1 MKTTPPGFTLV
12 ELLVGAAIGL
22 ITVAVAG
29 QVLVDQLKSTE
40 RIEDLQRQREDWMRT
55 TSYIESEINLAEKI
69 EANYTGMNT
78 LACGQTVSTL
88 DVKMVIYFASYRNL
102 DPAIYYVKP
111 SENGWRDNLLRRCG
125 PQVDREGVYT
135 NTTTDSII
143 IDGMTST
150 TDGFVVVIPNEKYA
164 QVTLNLEGLLNNAY
178 GQTTG
183 SRARIQE
190 TIARPKDYSFCQENL
205 FSNVVNLD
213 TNANRS
219 DQSRQINPVLVCGNG
234 GGDTITGGSGDDVIE
249 AGDPGSSQL
258 NGNLGNDRLSGSDSA
273 DTLRGGEGDDLL
285 IGRGGNDLLNG
296 GPGTNNYLPGLDR
309 STEPCDR
316 DTVTGASG
324 YDVVHF
330 QGKSTDYIYD
340 SCSTS
345 ACRVQR
351 KDSGDRKYVDIYN
364 GEQLVFSDKAVTIS
378 TKKKYTLRR
387 PFDIC
392 FLDTTYKA
400 PPPPPTTK
408 TTYSLSTSTETIDET
423 DNNVVKTTVRVSGFS
438 EDHDVYWQV
447 AGRNVDNA
455 DFDIGGTG
463 DGMDGIKTFTS
474 RHQEFVIEHRAR
486 EDQSAEGNESYTIT
500 LYSDAA
506 RTNQVGNIVTIT
518 IQDTLEPSKHFGN
531 QITSITGCDDK
542 YPYDPRLQEQC
553 EDCNKR
559 KGDHND
565 WYTGSLTCGP

>member
-1 MKTTPPGFTLV
+1 MTQVPDVISTSIEPANLMKTTSAGFTLI

-40 RIEDLQRQREDWMRT
+40 RIEELQRQREDWMRT

-219 DQSRQINPVLVCGNG
+219 DQSRQINPPKTLKRK
-234 GGDTITGGSGDDVIE
+234 I
-249 AGDPGSSQL
+249 SQSI
-258 NGNLGNDRLSGSDSA
+258 NQSINQSIDSA
-273 DTLRGGEGDDLL
+273 
-285 IGRGGNDLLNG
+285 I
-296 GPGTNNYLPGLDR
+296 
-309 STEPCDR
+309 
-316 DTVTGASG
+316 
-324 YDVVHF
+324 
-330 QGKSTDYIYD
+330 
-340 SCSTS
+340 
-345 ACRVQR
+345 
-351 KDSGDRKYVDIYN
+351 
-364 GEQLVFSDKAVTIS
+364 
-378 TKKKYTLRR
+378 
-387 PFDIC
+387 
-392 FLDTTYKA
+392 
-400 PPPPPTTK
+400 
-408 TTYSLSTSTETIDET
+408 
-423 DNNVVKTTVRVSGFS
+423 
-438 EDHDVYWQV
+438 
-447 AGRNVDNA
+447 
-455 DFDIGGTG
+455 
-463 DGMDGIKTFTS
+463 
-474 RHQEFVIEHRAR
+474 HQ
-486 EDQSAEGNESYTIT
+486 S
-500 LYSDAA
+500 
-506 RTNQVGNIVTIT
+506 TNQSSINAIKSISQSSNKS
-518 IQDTLEPSKHFGN
+518 IN
-531 QITSITGCDDK
+531 Q
-542 YPYDPRLQEQC
+542 
-553 EDCNKR
+553 
-559 KGDHND
+559 
-565 WYTGSLTCGP
+565 